1 MEKNKQKEIISPGE
15 IIAEG
20 EDFLPGDWTIKVG
33 DKIIS
38 TRLGVADKSERI
50 VKVVP
55 ISGVYIP
62 RRGNTVIGEVVDLN
76 QAGWMIDIKGPYSAF
91 LPMREC
97 PMFIRESEM
106 ESYLSAGD
114 LVAVKVLGVK
124 RGGVDLTTK
133 FRGLGKIRE
142 GIIIEI
148 NPHRVPRVIGKE
160 GSMIRII
167 KDATGCDINVGQNG
181 IVWVRG
187 SSVEHE
193 LFAKSAID
201 YVVTNTISEGLTDMV
216 EVWLK
221 DNKPKGLVV
230 EERSYDEEEEGE
242 EVREERGDRREN
254 EGESE

>member
-97 PMFIRESEM
+97 PM
-106 ESYLSAGD
+106 
-114 LVAVKVLGVK
+114 
-124 RGGVDLTTK
+124 
-133 FRGLGKIRE
+133 
-142 GIIIEI
+142 
-148 NPHRVPRVIGKE
+148 
-160 GSMIRII
+160 
-167 KDATGCDINVGQNG
+167 
-181 IVWVRG
+181 
-187 SSVEHE
+187 
-193 LFAKSAID
+193 
-201 YVVTNTISEGLTDMV
+201 
-216 EVWLK
+216 
-221 DNKPKGLVV
+221 
-230 EERSYDEEEEGE
+230 
-242 EVREERGDRREN
+242 
-254 EGESE
+254 